1 MSHQLPI
8 RTVLLL
14 AVCLVACTPQPST
27 SPTAPATPLP
37 TRAATLPPPTPLP
50 TRAAA
55 QTQPT
60 PIPGCTFPLPQAAPP
75 VGAPPPLAAYHFTE
89 PRVVQTG
96 GLLQVAEWL
105 PDNQRLLITR
115 AESTVA
121 LEVLD
126 ITSGTTTPYGTVPTI
141 FNRPYWIDQQHAIA
155 VAAPRY
161 QNNKLTGAAL
171 QLFAAN
177 GSMRELAP
185 ALENPFVVPTPDRRG
200 MTILT
205 PQQPGQ
211 PQVLAADGSA
221 APVALPSIART
232 AADAAPRSFG
242 LAFDPWFTP
251 RFVWRPDGSRLLV
264 YTQDTIL
271 LLNPATQ
278 ERCTLDLGSS
288 DRRQRWALKAAWS
301 PDGRYLALNTAIER
315 ERGRIRNIEFTI
327 IDTLNGY
334 NTQLNLPFTLNKGFI
349 WMPNSKQLL
358 ILGKTGTTSIGA
370 GQAQLFLADLDTQQT
385 LSVFPKQFF
394 GFFSYESEDGVMS
407 LSSDGQVLALQ
418 CIVPDKSNQKDI
430 CVVDITIR

>member
-14 AVCLVACTPQPST
+14 AVCLVACTPQPSAP
-27 SPTAPATPLP
+27 PTLPARPP
-37 TRAATLPPPTPLP
+37 ATLPPAPLP
-50 TRAAA
+50 TLAAD

-334 NTQLNLPFTLNKGFI
+334 NTQLNLPFTLNKGVI

-358 ILGKTGTTSIGA
+358 ILGKTGTTSLGA
-370 GQAQLFLADLDTQQT
+370 GQAQLFLADLNTQQT

-394 GFFSYESEDGVMS
+394 GFFSYESDDGVMS

-418 CIVPDKSNQKDI
+418 CLVPDKSNQKDI